1 MATFNNNERPAPD
14 GVLVDIADYV
24 LNYRV
29 DSTLAYCDQ
38 HRDIGALLVVPGE
51 HAGEAS
57 VIRANIP

>member
-29 DSTLAYCDQ
+29 DSALAYETARNCLIDMSSSGL
-38 HRDIGALLVVPGE
+38 RFPPRPG
-51 HAGEAS
+51 GQS
-57 VIRANIP
+57 